1 MGNVTEVAPA
11 GVFGLPTA
19 GVFVP
24 TAVAFEPTVCLL
36 TAPPQEIMAA
46 ASAKVIVIAA
56 IVRAIA

>member
-1 MGNVTEVAPA
+1 MGNVTDVAPA

-19 GVFVP
+19 VV
-24 TAVAFEPTVCLL
+24 FEPTDCLL
-36 TAPPQEIMAA
+36 TAPPQEIMAT